1 MAFSW
6 RRARRLQKLNRHRDV
21 REDLLRLGRY
31 APAPISDLEAPARF
45 CPHDWTTLWGAA
57 ALGYTKIVRR
67 LLEQDALVNARDEWG
82 RTALWWA
89 VDERRYEIAERLLAW
104 AADPNCPDE
113 QGFGPLHLAVIRGD
127 QELVELLFAHGASP
141 EGGPQGER
149 PTPLMWAVR
158 FGDADLVRCLLRA
171 GASVHTQDRWSHSA
185 VFYVRGISAGQT
197 LPLLLQAGA
206 SLSECAADGDTPLHR
221 ALRTGDARLWK
232 ALTPPDD
239 ERDFLSYRGR
249 AEDTLLHA
257 AAEGGNPALLQRL
270 LTRGANPNTRNAFG
284 HTPLLVALTGEHLL
298 AATLLTKA
306 GAAVTFLDAIAM
318 GDAQRASALVPP
330 PPGTLLDAPVA
341 GQETPLMG
349 AIARGRTDLV
359 ELLLSCGASPNAG
372 TRLLGTPLDIAVF
385 SDQPDLVRL
394 LLARG
399 ADPRLLRHVSQDELR
414 TLLGEAVEQEPLA
427 PVVRLEGQRLGTEAV
442 YTAAVSGDEAL
453 RFLLLCGGDLNAP
466 DAQGATALLR
476 AARDG
481 DAPAVQR
488 LLTFGAQTTGVREAA
503 QGRPAVLA
511 LLEAAE

>member
-1 MAFSW
+1 MAFAW

-21 REDLLRLGRY
+21 REDLLRLGRH
-31 APAPISDLEAPARF
+31 APAPVSNTAPPARF

-57 ALGYTKIVRR
+57 SLGYTKIVRR
-67 LLEQDALVNARDEWG
+67 FLEQGAPVNARDEWG

-104 AADPNCPDE
+104 AAKPDCVDE
-113 QGFGPLHLAVIRGD
+113 QGLGPLHLAVIRGD
-127 QELVELLFAHGASP
+127 SELLELLLSHGAQP
-141 EGGPQGER
+141 DGESLEDR

-158 FGDADLVRCLLRA
+158 FGDTELVERLLRA
-171 GASVHTQDRWSHSA
+171 GASVQAQDRWGHTA
-185 VFYVRGISAGQT
+185 LFYVRGVSASHT
-197 LPLLLQAGA
+197 LPALLQAGA
-206 SLSECAADGDTPLHR
+206 LLSERAGDGDTPLHR
-221 ALRTGDARLWK
+221 VLRTGDARLWK
-232 ALTPPDD
+232 ALAPADD
-239 ERDFLSYRGR
+239 ETDFLAYRGR
-249 AEDTLLHA
+249 ADDTLLHA

-270 LTRGANPNTRNAFG
+270 LGHGANPNTRNAFG
-284 HTPLLVALTGEHLL
+284 HTPLLVALTGEHLA
-298 AATLLTKA
+298 AATLLTQS

-318 GDAQRASALVPP
+318 GDAERAALLVPP

-349 AIARGRTDLV
+349 AIARGRADLV

-399 ADPRLLRHVSQDELR
+399 ADPRLLRHVSPEELR
-414 TLLGEAVEQEPLA
+414 TLLGESVEQEPLPA
-427 PVVRLEGQRLGTEAV
+427 MQRLEGSRLDTDAV
-442 YTAAVSGDEAL
+442 YAAAVAGDDAL
-453 RFLLLCGGDLNAP
+453 RFLLLCGGDLDIEDENQ
-466 DAQGATALLR
+466 DTALRR

-488 LLTFGAQTTGVREAA
+488 LLTFGASTAGARAA
-503 QGRPAVLA
+503 AKGRPVVLA